1 MRQCYTGKIS
11 VETRE
16 KKWSSISS
24 RVVESLACW
33 LLWEWTDGRSWEGLK
48 KNRQALM
55 LHGIWKQSKSRGNSA
70 VTERNEWAVS
80 KSQFKWE
87 AISEGIQMWMSGLLG
102 NRRVSRYKWDICRE
116 VTEAA
121 GRRWCGG
128 RQKLLSTNRC
138 VWGAVGRWGQM
149 KDTQARKS
157 CLWS

>member
-1 MRQCYTGKIS
+1 MRQCCTGKIS

-33 LLWEWTDGRSWEGLK
+33 LLWEWTEGHSWGVK
-48 KNRQALM
+48 KESTGFDVARNLET
-55 LHGIWKQSKSRGNSA
+55 KSKSGGNSA
-70 VTERNEWAVS
+70 VTGRHEWAVS
-80 KSQFKWE
+80 ESQFKWE
-87 AISEGIQMWMSGLLG
+87 AISEGIQMRMSGLLG
-102 NRRVSRYKWDICRE
+102 NRRVSRYRWDICRE
-116 VTEAA
+116 VTEAE
-121 GRRWCGG
+121 GRWCGG
-128 RQKLLSTNRC
+128 RQQLLSTNWC